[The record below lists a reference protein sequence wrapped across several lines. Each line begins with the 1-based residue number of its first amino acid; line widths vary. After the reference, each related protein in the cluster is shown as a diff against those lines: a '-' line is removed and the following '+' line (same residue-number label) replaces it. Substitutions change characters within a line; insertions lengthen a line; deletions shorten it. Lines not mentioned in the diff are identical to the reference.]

1 MPPNKAS
8 AQKKATPRQAARK
21 KTAARNGIAAL
32 LAVLTATGY
41 LLVSGALDPVLA
53 DVVSIAVNRTEKA
66 RTTEPQ
72 DGVTLNAVPITDW
85 MYFDDRPEWSSLRE
99 IPKLPT
105 RPDQPVEPARPVV
118 APPEN
123 PHHWQF
129 TGPQPMP
136 HYSLKPPDSCFQ
148 PRGMGLNV
156 EHLNA
161 IPGTKSATVTWW
173 DLGDPDTRS
182 YQIAI
187 VPVGATGNPV
197 GYTDNSIVTEPVR
210 FLDVAAPNTC
220 KEVSVKVTGL
230 RTGDAYRFWLLAIN
244 QSQVQTRK
252 YRPTRGETQTITI
265 L

>member
-1 MPPNKAS
+1 M
-8 AQKKATPRQAARK
+8 RRRRDL
-21 KTAARNGIAAL
+21 ARNGIAAA

-41 LLVSGALDPVLA
+41 LLVSGALDPVLRT
-53 DVVSIAVNRTEKA
+53 AVAVALRQDEKSG
-66 RTTEPQ
+66 TT
-72 DGVTLNAVPITDW
+72 TLNATPITDW
-85 MYFDDRPEWSSLRE
+85 MYFDDRPEWSTLRE
-99 IPKLPT
+99 IPALPA

-129 TGPQPMP
+129 SGPPPMP

-148 PRGMGLNV
+148 PRGQGLNV
-156 EHLNA
+156 ERLTA
-161 IPGTKSATVTWW
+161 RPGTRSATLTWW
-173 DLGDPDTRS
+173 DLGDPDTRT

-197 GYTDNSIVTEPVR
+197 GYTDVSTVTEPVR
-210 FLDVAAPNTC
+210 FQTVPAPNNCEQVTAT
-220 KEVSVKVTGL
+220 VTGL
-230 RTGDAYRFWLLAIN
+230 KTGDAYRFWLLAN
-244 QSQVQTRK
+244 NESQVQTRN